1 MRRLLLC
8 ADDFA
13 FSPEVSAVIAG
24 LAQRGK
30 LNATSCMAIM
40 PGWQEDSALLRDLP
54 EHVEIGLHL
63 VLTGEKPLTALDD
76 LTENGTLP
84 DIDPLARRAARGDV
98 PLAGVA
104 REITAQFDRFIAALG
119 RPPAFVDGHQHCHA
133 LPGIRD
139 IVLAETARRAP
150 GAWVRDCVDGVFAM
164 LSRPFAGKA
173 IGSAWHSRGLRA
185 AAAAHGLSCNDGFAG
200 HYDFAGDYAAIFP
213 RFLRAPGARHLV
225 MCHPGR
231 GARPGDGIAAARP
244 VEAAALER
252 LDVAQLAAKH
262 GLAFPA

>member
-13 FSPEVSAVIAG
+13 FSPEVSAVIAD
-24 LAQRGK
+24 LAARGK

-40 PGWQEDSALLRDLP
+40 PGWAADSALLHDLP
-54 EHVEIGLHL
+54 DHVEIGLHL
-63 VLTGEKPLTALDD
+63 VLTGEKPLTDLGE

-84 DIDPLARRAARGDV
+84 DIDPLARRAARGDL
-98 PLAGVA
+98 PLAAIG
-104 REITAQFDRFIAALG
+104 REIAAQFDRFIDAMR

-133 LPGIRD
+133 LPGVRE

-150 GAWVRDCVDGVFAM
+150 RAWVRDCVDGVMAM
-164 LSRPFAGKA
+164 LSRPFPGKA

-185 AAAAHGLSCNDGFAG
+185 AAAAHGLGCNDGFAG

-213 RFLRAPGARHLV
+213 KFLRAPGARHLV
-225 MCHPGR
+225 MCHPGAGMR
-231 GARPGDGIAAARP
+231 AGDGIAAARL
-244 VEAAALER
+244 VEAAALEA
-252 LDVAQLAAKH
+252 LDIAQVAAKH